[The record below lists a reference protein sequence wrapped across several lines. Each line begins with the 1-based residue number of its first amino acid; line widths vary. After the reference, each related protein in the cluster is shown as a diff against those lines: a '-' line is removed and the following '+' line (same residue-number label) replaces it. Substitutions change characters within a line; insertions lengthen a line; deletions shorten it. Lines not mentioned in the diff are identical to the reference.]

1 MLEDRFVFE
10 IISTITFSINY
21 RSCEMDSEERYVKL
35 KTEEVIK
42 KIDGTIQKHEKQNSL
57 ITFFSTSSVLGLLS
71 ACGGGGGTSPISN
84 SNDDNYSE
92 DLSSHKPSLAS
103 LAHEV
108 NGTTH
113 FTGLSSLVTE
123 PYEGYPTFINGD
135 FDFTNLEVDYS
146 KFEFSSEVG
155 PKYELTEGYT
165 GMVYYGNYGDVTG
178 DGKPDMVISG
188 WTVNTG
194 NSSGRIFILEIDPK
208 EGITDIQW
216 TENEGTAAPWVE
228 DFDGDGVDEIM
239 SIGFYDFPVAPA
251 PTIYFDNGLD
261 NGKLIGPSIDSHE
274 SSLVDYDNDGDL
286 DVVAIAYNNVNG
298 LISLYENTGD
308 GFVHSYL
315 PKDMESYF
323 ATGSSIEYADLDG
336 DGQGEFIV
344 GDFAGDGGIAIL
356 KLNNDD
362 TFYNSPDWRKVLEI
376 RPYFEQSVFDG
387 INSIFSSSNPSATED
402 DIIKLRSHDIVLK
415 AIDIDLDGDLD
426 ILNSTSIWHDSQ
438 SLGVLQI
445 LINDGSGNF
454 SDETDERL
462 WNYSLAAEASH
473 DLVFID
479 INNDGFLDIFTP
491 EAGGNSTFH
500 ELGAGVDKA
509 NFNEGNTILL
519 NDGTGHFL
527 QIMFAPF
534 SQKGTFK
541 EDGHFYPNK
550 WYPIIHS
557 DGSLGYVNLDN
568 GWTNYPNGEYDLFN
582 YAHFDQTLY
591 TGPKFVNP
599 AEYGA
604 AGFNEFYVLR
614 NNPDVQEMVND
625 GTYGSAL
632 EWYLETRPSNI
643 DTFAPNAKVVGSG
656 ADDTIVLREGN
667 ETAVGYGGNDS
678 ITGGD
683 GADIFVF
690 TKGENGTDTITD
702 FSFAD
707 GDKIDLTSYGI
718 SSEEV
723 ARDSISDDPIISVIT
738 EGGIVRYD
746 ETAAVAL
753 TIDGNV
759 VAHFY
764 DVAATDFLNF
774 DGWLA

>member
-1 MLEDRFVFE
+1 
-10 IISTITFSINY
+10 
-21 RSCEMDSEERYVKL
+21 MDSEERYVKL

-84 SNDDNYSE
+84 SNDDNDSE
-92 DLSSHKPSLAS
+92 DLSNYKPSLAS

-356 KLNNDD
+356 KLNNDG

-438 SLGVLQI
+438 SLGVLQV

-454 SDETDERL
+454 MDETEARL

-491 EAGGNSTFH
+491 EAGGNSTFR

-509 NFNEGNTILL
+509 NFNEGNTILV

-614 NNPDVQEMVND
+614 NNPDVQEMVKD

-656 ADDTIVLREGN
+656 ADDIIVLREGN

-738 EGGIVRYD
+738 EGEIVRYD

-764 DVAATDFLNF
+764 DIASTDFLNF

>member
-1 MLEDRFVFE
+1 
-10 IISTITFSINY
+10 
-21 RSCEMDSEERYVKL
+21 MDSEERYVKL

-92 DLSSHKPSLAS
+92 DLSSHKRSLAS

-208 EGITDIQW
+208 EGITDIEW

-356 KLNNDD
+356 KLNNDG

-438 SLGVLQI
+438 SLGVLQV

-454 SDETDERL
+454 MDETEARL

-491 EAGGNSTFH
+491 EAGGNSTFR

-509 NFNEGNTILL
+509 NFNEGNAILL

-614 NNPDVQEMVND
+614 NNPDVQEMVKD

-632 EWYLETRPSNI
+632 EWYLETQPSNI

-738 EGGIVRYD
+738 EGEIVRYD

>member
-208 EGITDIQW
+208 EGITDIEW

-356 KLNNDD
+356 KLNNDG

-387 INSIFSSSNPSATED
+387 INSIFSSSNPSATEA

-438 SLGVLQI
+438 SLGVLQV

-454 SDETDERL
+454 MDETEARL

-491 EAGGNSTFH
+491 EAGGNSTFR

-614 NNPDVQEMVND
+614 NNPDVQEMVKD

-656 ADDTIVLREGN
+656 ADDIIVLREGN

-738 EGGIVRYD
+738 EGEIVRYD

>member
-1 MLEDRFVFE
+1 MKNDSYS
-10 IISTITFSINY
+10 ISQYIFGS
-21 RSCEMDSEERYVKL
+21 
-35 KTEEVIK
+35 IK
-42 KIDGTIQKHEKQNSL
+42 KQNKF
-57 ITFFSTSSVLGLLS
+57 INFFSTTSVLGLLS
-71 ACGGGGGTSPISN
+71 ACGGGGSTSSIDN
-84 SNDDNYSE
+84 SSDDRYNDDI
-92 DLSSHKPSLAS
+92 SSYNPSLKS

-113 FTGLSSLVTE
+113 FTGLSSLVTG

-135 FDFTNLEVDYS
+135 FDFTNLEIDYS
-146 KFEFSSEVG
+146 NFDFSSEVG
-155 PKYELTEGYT
+155 PKYGLTEGYT

-194 NSSGRIFILEIDPK
+194 NSAGRIFVLEIDPNQ
-208 EGITDIQW
+208 GITNIQW
-216 TENEGTAAPWVE
+216 RENEGTAAPWVE
-228 DFDGDGVDEIM
+228 DFDGDGVAEIM

-251 PTIYFDNGLD
+251 PTIYFYNGLN
-261 NGKLIGPSIDSHE
+261 NGRLIGPNIDSHE

-286 DVVAIAYNNVNG
+286 DVVAIGYNTVNG
-298 LISLYENTGD
+298 LVSLYENTGN
-308 GFVHSYL
+308 GFEHSYL
-315 PKDMESYF
+315 PKNHDSYF
-323 ATGSSIEYADLDG
+323 ASGSSIEYADLDG

-344 GDFAGDGGIAIL
+344 GDYAGDGGIAIL
-356 KLNNDD
+356 KLNQDG
-362 TFYNSPDWRKVLEI
+362 TFYNSSDWKEVLKI

-387 INSIFSSSNPSATED
+387 INSIFSSSNPSASEA
-402 DIIKLRSHDIVLK
+402 DIIKHRSHDIVLK
-415 AIDIDLDGDLD
+415 AIDIDQDGDLD

-454 SDETDERL
+454 IDETDERL
-462 WNYSLAAEASH
+462 WNYSLTSEASH

-479 INNDGFLDIFTP
+479 LNNDGFIDILTP
-491 EAGGNSTFH
+491 EGGGNSTFH
-500 ELGAGVDKA
+500 ELGVGVDKA
-509 NFNEGNTILL
+509 NLNEGNTVLL

-534 SQKGTFK
+534 SQKGTFQ
-541 EDGHFYPNK
+541 EDGFFYPNK

-557 DGSLGYVNLDN
+557 DGSLGYVNLDH

-591 TGPKFVNP
+591 TGPKFVNS

-604 AGFNEFYVLR
+604 PGFNEFYVLR
-614 NNPDVQEMVND
+614 TNPVTQELVKD

-632 EWYLETRPSNI
+632 EWYLETQPANLY
-643 DTFAPNAKVVGSG
+643 TFAPNAKVIGSKT
-656 ADDTIVLREGN
+656 DDIIVLREGN
-667 ETAVGYGGNDS
+667 ETAVGYGGNDT

-690 TKGENGTDTITD
+690 TKGENGRDTITD

-718 SSEEV
+718 SSEKV

-738 EGGIVRYD
+738 QGGIVRYD

-753 TIDGNV
+753 TIDGDV

-764 DVAATDFLNF
+764 DIASTDFLNF
-774 DGWLA
+774 DGWLV

>member
-1 MLEDRFVFE
+1 
-10 IISTITFSINY
+10 
-21 RSCEMDSEERYVKL
+21 MDSEERYVKL

-208 EGITDIQW
+208 EGITDIEW

-356 KLNNDD
+356 KLNNDG

-438 SLGVLQI
+438 SLGVLQV

-454 SDETDERL
+454 MDETEARL

-491 EAGGNSTFH
+491 EAGGNSTFR

-614 NNPDVQEMVND
+614 NNPDVQEMVKD

-738 EGGIVRYD
+738 EGEIVRYD

>member
-208 EGITDIQW
+208 EGITDIEW

-356 KLNNDD
+356 KLNNDG

-438 SLGVLQI
+438 SLGVLQV

-454 SDETDERL
+454 MDETEARL

-491 EAGGNSTFH
+491 EAGGNSTFR

-656 ADDTIVLREGN
+656 ADDIIVLREGN

-738 EGGIVRYD
+738 EGEIVRYD